1 MIIRKKDNR
10 FIVKLI
16 KNEILDFD
24 VFNQQK
30 IKELFKKIILTLK
43 KKYNIGGILK
53 VDTFLNEYYG
63 MIIEMETLYNDTNE
77 IDMKISFH
85 LDTIFLYE
93 LNDEEIKR
101 ENIIYYYKDKYYG
114 VYQRPIDSDIIYKT
128 DTILEKGIKVL

>member
-101 ENIIYYYKDKYYG
+101 ENYNFYK
-114 VYQRPIDSDIIYKT
+114 
-128 DTILEKGIKVL
+128 

>member
-93 LNDEEIKR
+93 LNDEEIKS
-101 ENIIYYYKDKYYG
+101 EKNIYYYKNKYYG
-114 VYQRPIDSDIIYKT
+114 IYQKPIDSNIIYKT

>member
-101 ENIIYYYKDKYYG
+101 ENYNLCI
-114 VYQRPIDSDIIYKT
+114 
-128 DTILEKGIKVL
+128 